1 MGSGPPVILWPGLG
15 RAARWCTEA
24 PVLTVGV
31 DAAEVERRL
40 VTGELACPG
49 CAGVLTGWGYARA
62 RAIRVESGR
71 WLVRPRR
78 AKCRGCGG
86 THVLLPVGVLLR
98 RADAVDVVGA
108 AMTAKADGL
117 GVRPIAELLG
127 RPLGTVRG
135 WLRRF
140 GERVEAVRGWFTGL
154 VCQVA
159 VDPVPPAPAGSVW
172 ADAVAAMR
180 AAAAAVAARFPITG
194 VTVWQV
200 VSAASAGRLLAP
212 GWPTGSINTSSPWAG
227 LV

>member
-1 MGSGPPVILWPGLG
+1 M
-15 RAARWCTEA
+15 
-24 PVLTVGV
+24 LTVGV

-40 VTGELACPG
+40 VAGELVCPD

-78 AKCRGCGG
+78 AVCRGCGG

-98 RADAVDVVGA
+98 RADVVGVVGA
-108 AMTAKADGL
+108 AVVAKAAGL
-117 GVRPIAELLG
+117 GARPVAALVG

-140 GERVEAVRGWFTGL
+140 GSRAEAVRGWFTRL
-154 VCQVA
+154 LCAVA
-159 VDPVPPAPAGSVW
+159 SDPVPPEPAGSVW
-172 ADAVAAMR
+172 ADAVAAIE
-180 AAAAAVAARFPITG
+180 AAAVAVAARFTITG
-194 VTVWQV
+194 VTVWRLA
-200 VSAASAGRLLAP
+200 SAASVGRLLAP

-227 LV
+227 LG